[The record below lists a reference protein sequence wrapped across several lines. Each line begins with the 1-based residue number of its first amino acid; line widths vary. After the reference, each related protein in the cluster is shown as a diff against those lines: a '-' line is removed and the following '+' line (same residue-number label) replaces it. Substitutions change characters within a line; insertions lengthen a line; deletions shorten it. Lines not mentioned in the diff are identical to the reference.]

1 MNELNLFLKALEELK
16 ESKLFIPKLNIIP
29 MSKPAYKSVNIQIWA
44 INKSNKNKDKIVEVE
59 NTYRIVTDT
68 ERDKSI
74 QEVSKNAIKE
84 VLKYYGI

>member
-16 ESKLFIPKLNIIP
+16 ESKLFIPKLNITP

-44 INKSNKNKDKIVEVE
+44 VDKSNKNKDKIVEVE
-59 NTYRIVTDT
+59 SIYRVVTDT
-68 ERDKSI
+68 EKDKAI
-74 QEVSKNAIKE
+74 QEVSKNTIKE

>member
-16 ESKLFIPKLNIIP
+16 ESKLFIPKLNITP

-44 INKSNKNKDKIVEVE
+44 INKNDKNKDKIAEVKS
-59 NTYRIVTDT
+59 TYRVVTDT
-68 ERDKSI
+68 EKDKVI

-84 VLKYYGI
+84 ILKYYGI

>member
-16 ESKLFIPKLNIIP
+16 ESKLFIPKLNITP
-29 MSKPAYKSVNIQIWA
+29 MSKPAYKSVNIQIWV

-59 NTYRIVTDT
+59 STYRVVTDT

>member
-16 ESKLFIPKLNIIP
+16 ESKLFIPKLNITP

-44 INKSNKNKDKIVEVE
+44 VDKSNKNKDKIVEVE
-59 NTYRIVTDT
+59 STYRVVTDT

>member
-16 ESKLFIPKLNIIP
+16 EPKLFIPKLNITP
-29 MSKPAYKSVNIQIWA
+29 MSKPAYKSINIQIWA
-44 INKSNKNKDKIVEVE
+44 INKSDKNKDKIVEVE
-59 NTYRIVTDT
+59 STYRIVTDT
-68 ERDKSI
+68 EKEKVI

>member
-16 ESKLFIPKLNIIP
+16 EYKLFIPKLTTTP
-29 MSKPAYKSVNIQIWA
+29 MSKPAYKSVNIQIW
-44 INKSNKNKDKIVEVE
+44 IVDKSDKNKEKIVEVE
-59 NTYRIVTDT
+59 STYRVVTDT
-68 ERDKSI
+68 EKDKAI

>member
-44 INKSNKNKDKIVEVE
+44 VDKSNKNKDKIVEVE
-59 NTYRIVTDT
+59 STYRVVTDT

>member
-16 ESKLFIPKLNIIP
+16 ESKLFIPKLNTTP

-44 INKSNKNKDKIVEVE
+44 VDKSDKNKEKIVEVE
-59 NTYRIVTDT
+59 STYRIVTDT
-68 ERDKSI
+68 EKDKVI

>member
-29 MSKPAYKSVNIQIWA
+29 MSKPAYKSVNIQIWS

-59 NTYRIVTDT
+59 STYRIVTDT
-68 ERDKSI
+68 EKEKAI

>member
-29 MSKPAYKSVNIQIWA
+29 MSKPAYKSINIQIWA
-44 INKSNKNKDKIVEVE
+44 VDKSNKNKDKIVEVE
-59 NTYRIVTDT
+59 STYRIVTDT
-68 ERDKSI
+68 EKDKAI
-74 QEVSKNAIKE
+74 QEVNKNAIKE

>member
-29 MSKPAYKSVNIQIWA
+29 MSKPAYKSVNIQIWVVDK
-44 INKSNKNKDKIVEVE
+44 NDKNKDKIVEVE

-68 ERDKSI
+68 EKDKAL
-74 QEVSKNAIKE
+74 QEASKNAIKE

>member
-29 MSKPAYKSVNIQIWA
+29 MSKPAYKSVNIQIWVVD
-44 INKSNKNKDKIVEVE
+44 KSNKSRDKIVEVE
-59 NTYRIVTDT
+59 STYRVVTDT
-68 ERDKSI
+68 EKDKAI

>member
-16 ESKLFIPKLNIIP
+16 QSKLFIPKLNITP

-44 INKSNKNKDKIVEVE
+44 VDKSNKNKDKIVEVE
-59 NTYRIVTDT
+59 STYRVVTDT

-74 QEVSKNAIKE
+74 QEVSKNAIKD

>member
-16 ESKLFIPKLNIIP
+16 ESKLFIPKLNITP
-29 MSKPAYKSVNIQIWA
+29 MSKPAYKSVNMQIWA
-44 INKSNKNKDKIVEVE
+44 VDKSNKNKDKIVEVE
-59 NTYRIVTDT
+59 STYRVVTDT
-68 ERDKSI
+68 EKDKSI

>member
-1 MNELNLFLKALEELK
+1 MNELNLFLKALEELQ

-29 MSKPAYKSVNIQIWA
+29 MSKPAYKSINIQIWA
-44 INKSNKNKDKIVEVE
+44 VDKSNKNKDKIVEVE
-59 NTYRIVTDT
+59 STYRVVTDT

>member
-16 ESKLFIPKLNIIP
+16 ESKLFISKLNITP
-29 MSKPAYKSVNIQIWA
+29 MSKPAYKSVNMQIW
-44 INKSNKNKDKIVEVE
+44 IVDKSNKNKDKIVEVE
-59 NTYRIVTDT
+59 STYRVVTDT

>member
-44 INKSNKNKDKIVEVE
+44 VDKSNKNKDKIVEVE
-59 NTYRIVTDT
+59 STYRIVTDT
-68 ERDKSI
+68 EKDKAI
-74 QEVSKNAIKE
+74 QEVNKNAIKE